1 MPCDTRDH
9 VIPVARDYCSRKA
22 SSKTQKNTI
31 PACRTCNSLLGDK
44 LFLTIGDRASY
55 LYQVYKKRFY
65 KILRMPSW
73 NICEI
78 DSLEGRMKRYV
89 KSSIKKKESATS
101 KIKHIELVIELCP
114 TIEDVWEIINEE
126 NSKKSICLENQTK
139 VGVNK

>member
-1 MPCDTRDH
+1 
-9 VIPVARDYCSRKA
+9 
-22 SSKTQKNTI
+22 
-31 PACRTCNSLLGDK
+31 
-44 LFLTIGDRASY
+44 
-55 LYQVYKKRFY
+55 
-65 KILRMPSW
+65 MPSW